1 MKKVIYI
8 YFTLS
13 LFIGTGV
20 YFMQKNNYKLPELVQ
35 FYVNDFLIIPIVLSV
50 CLFILRWS
58 KNNKNYQI
66 SIWIVLYICSFYALL
81 YEYFLP
87 KYNPRYT
94 ADIID
99 VFLYFISGFI
109 FFILQK
115 TTKNIK

>member
-1 MKKVIYI
+1 MKRAIYI
-8 YFTLS
+8 YFVFS
-13 LFIGTGV
+13 LFIGTTV
-20 YFMQKNNYKLPELVQ
+20 YFAQKLKFSLPKIIN
-35 FYVNDFLIIPIVLSV
+35 FYLNDFLIIPIILSV

-58 KNNKNYQI
+58 KSNKNYQI

-87 KYNPRYT
+87 KYNSRYT

-115 TTKNIK
+115 KN